1 MPQIFF
7 GLCIAAKRTIF
18 HLYLSFHIEC
28 YKLTNKLELPNH
40 CNLDRTVCEI
50 WAAFHM
56 KMVWVIGKS
65 GRQREIVSLGV
76 GWPIAWKDNRCG
88 VRKKHNQRDKDI
100 RLQLRG
106 TLKDI
111 KQTYRITFFV
121 VEHQPQWSYVEEIKQ
136 RENWIDARVS
146 AAIWSQP
153 AFQSNKSR
161 VGRFSRANNR

>member
-28 YKLTNKLELPNH
+28 YKLTSKLELPNH

-111 KQTYRITFFV
+111 KQTYSITFYV

-153 AFQSNKSR
+153 AFQSNKSL

>member
-28 YKLTNKLELPNH
+28 YKLTSKLELPNH

-111 KQTYRITFFV
+111 KQTYCITFYV
-121 VEHQPQWSYVEEIKQ
+121 VEQQPHTVDLYRGDQTDGELDRCSGERRHLVAASISIK
-136 RENWIDARVS
+136 
-146 AAIWSQP
+146 
-153 AFQSNKSR
+153 
-161 VGRFSRANNR
+161 